1 MTVLIEKIPQDVTE
15 EELTKFFS
23 FVGPV
28 ISVKFEFDQKTGKPL
43 GNGLCI
49 FKDGDTAKAA
59 VRILNTQPIRQNR
72 LLRLSLQKKQ
82 EQEQKH
88 IPQEKKQQPQLQP
101 PPVLPQPMN
110 PLPIPLGGFGGIP
123 PMPRFGQGIGII
135 KSIISTRP
143 SKEVF
148 AFLTEFRNL
157 AINNRKL
164 AMELLAK
171 FPQLSHTIVH
181 MLLPFQQ
188 TGKQPKNMI
197 FPQQMLREQEQ
208 QRLMQQLPQ
217 QQQQPQLHQQ
227 QQQQN
232 LMGFQKEN
240 IPQNQFSQR
249 SHQAFNNLQ
258 QQQQQQQQRQLHQQQ
273 QKPFNNNQIRQNAPP
288 QRGQAFR
295 SREEIT
301 QKKRDLEQLILNIS
315 DEQLNR
321 MEPQKR
327 EELLKLRR
335 TLKKN

>member
-43 GNGLCI
+43 GNGICV

-82 EQEQKH
+82 EQEQKQ
-88 IPQEKKQQPQLQP
+88 IPQENKQQPQLQQP
-101 PPVLPQPMN
+101 PPILPQTMN
-110 PLPIPLGGFGGIP
+110 PLPIPLGGFGGMP
-123 PMPRFGQGIGII
+123 PMPRFGQGIEII
-135 KSIISTRP
+135 KRIISTRP

-208 QRLMQQLPQ
+208 QRLMQQ

-227 QQQQN
+227 QQQN
-232 LMGFQKEN
+232 FIGFQKEN

-249 SHQAFNNLQ
+249 SHQTYNNSQ
-258 QQQQQQQQRQLHQQQ
+258 QQQQQQQQNS
-273 QKPFNNNQIRQNAPP
+273 FNNNQIRQNAPP

-327 EELLKLRR
+327 EEILKLRR